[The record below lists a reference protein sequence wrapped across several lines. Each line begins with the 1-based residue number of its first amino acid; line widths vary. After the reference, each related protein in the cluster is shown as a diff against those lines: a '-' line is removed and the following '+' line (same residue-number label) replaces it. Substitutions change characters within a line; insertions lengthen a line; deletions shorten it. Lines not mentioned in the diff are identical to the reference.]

1 MSEFILYYL
10 DKLKEY
16 HPMFRYPLLTG
27 GDYEPYIHQAE
38 MFYRLLSRDPVRFL
52 IADDVGLG
60 KTIEGIMIM
69 DQLIKHRG
77 AKRILLIVPKVLINQ
92 WISELRKFAKE
103 WQLPIIDY
111 RNQRGT
117 LSENG
122 IYVVSVDTVKRSE
135 HKSSFL
141 SVNWDLIVVDEIHKV
156 GIIGGKENQ
165 RYAIL
170 ASLVSRN
177 PNSHFIGLSATPHR
191 GNDNDYIKRLA
202 LIDPYLRDNS
212 ETILRS
218 TVRAITLKRNKDN
231 VNKVYEKEEIFPKA
245 YFIQYLVEPTED
257 EEKYYTL
264 IRELSL
270 AILKDY
276 YNSIGERPKA
286 LQLLAFIIG
295 RRSLSSPLAGL
306 ITFKHVIEN
315 RSAEVNESEVIDE
328 AEEYA
333 EEEETEE
340 DVEPDDIANELAEIN
355 APYLERFKDFIPQLI
370 EHAKRVSDNDSR
382 IKALVNLVGT
392 HLNKGDKV
400 IIFTEYKDTANYIL
414 DKLKDA
420 LKLTDREIKVVS
432 SVTINQEGI
441 DKIKGWLE
449 GKESKVLVATDVAS
463 EGLNLQSANVIIH
476 YEIPLSIVRFEQRN
490 GRVWRL
496 KQTKPVYIYYI
507 SLKIPLEQ
515 ALLENYYNKLL
526 SIAKGTGSS
535 EKVADALIY
544 QGVTVNRIFDLSEDK
559 ETIPIYTIYNDPNNE
574 KERVTPIKVWEA
586 ALQGNL
592 DSLTSSLLKR
602 IKILKETMKKFA
614 LFEKMQGAVITEI
627 DSVRQLSGF
636 ENRKELN
643 DAIKLFLEQYVKSQ
657 NGTFSNGR
665 IVVPKLP
672 LLETY
677 HDNRPGKNIH
687 LFYSIV
693 SRLAKIRKSYIVCDS
708 LDYNVYLIDTKV
720 ETKSNKKLLHIPLII
735 NSKGEIIRE
744 SDFIKTI
751 LPQLL
756 HCNAIYPEE
765 VLVKNNS
772 WIYNAIDYVQRKLYN
787 IEQQFITYRQSR
799 GKDSWVP
806 NSREDFKVNPTIVGA
821 IIGIKGHNEDVE
833 DVKKKVIDA
842 LTEQGWK
849 VGLGDRIRAEGK
861 GEVRY
866 IEVVSPSDLLKAQ
879 YNGWIYT
886 YVNGALI
893 GVERG
898 V

>member
-77 AKRILLIVPKVLINQ
+77 VRRILLIVPKVLINQ
-92 WISELRKFAKE
+92 WISELRRFAKE

-111 RNQRGT
+111 RNHRGT

-122 IYVVSVDTVKRSE
+122 IYVVSVDTVKRNE
-135 HKSSFL
+135 HKSNFL

-170 ASLVSRN
+170 NSLVGRN
-177 PNSHFIGLSATPHR
+177 LNSHFIGLSATPHR
-191 GNDNDYIKRLA
+191 GNDNDYIRRLT
-202 LIDPYLRDNS
+202 LIDPYLKDNS
-212 ETILRS
+212 DTILRS

-257 EEKYYTL
+257 EMKYYTL

-276 YNSIGERPKA
+276 YDSIGERPKA

-306 ITFKHVIEN
+306 MTFKHVIEN
-315 RSAEVNESEVIDE
+315 RGAEVNESEVIDE

-370 EHAKRVSDNDSR
+370 EYAKRVIDNDSR
-382 IKALVNLVGT
+382 VKALINLVGT

-414 DKLKDA
+414 EKLKDA
-420 LKLTDREIKVVS
+420 LNLTDKEIKVVT
-432 SVTINQEGI
+432 SVTVNQEGI
-441 DKIKGWLE
+441 DRIKGWLE

-463 EGLNLQSANVIIH
+463 EGLNLQSANVLIH

-507 SLKIPLEQ
+507 SLNIPLEQ

-526 SIAKGTGSS
+526 SITKGTGSN

-559 ETIPIYTIYNDPNNE
+559 ETIPVYALYNDPNNE
-574 KERVTPIKVWEA
+574 KEKVTPIKVWEA

-592 DSLTSSLLKR
+592 DNLIGSLLKR
-602 IKILKETMKKFA
+602 IKILKETMRKFA
-614 LFEKMQGAVITEI
+614 LFEKMQGAVINEV

-636 ENRKELN
+636 ENRRELN
-643 DAIKLFLEQYVKSQ
+643 DAIKSFLEQYVKYQ
-657 NGTFSNGR
+657 GGTFSNGK
-665 IVVPKLP
+665 IVIPKLP

-677 HDNRPGKNIH
+677 DDNRIGKNVH
-687 LFYSIV
+687 LFHSII
-693 SRLAKIRKSYIVCDS
+693 SRFAKIRKSYIVCDG
-708 LDYNVYLIDTKV
+708 LDYNVYLIEAKV
-720 ETKSNKKLLHIPLII
+720 ETKSNKKLLHLPLVI
-735 NSKGEIIRE
+735 NSKGDVIRE
-744 SDFIKTI
+744 SDFLKTI
-751 LPQLL
+751 LTQLL
-756 HCNAIYPEE
+756 YCNAIYPDE
-765 VLVKNNS
+765 VLVKDKS
-772 WIYNAIDYVQRKLYN
+772 WVYNAINYVQRRLYD
-787 IEQQFITYRQSR
+787 IEQQYISYRQRR

-806 NSREDFKVNPTIVGA
+806 NSIEDFKVNPIMVGA
-821 IIGIKGHNEDVE
+821 ILGIKGHNENVE

-842 LTEQGWK
+842 LSEQGWK
-849 VGLGDRIRAEGK
+849 IGLGDSIRAEGK

-866 IEVVSPSDLLKAQ
+866 IKVVSPLDLLKAQ
-879 YNGWIYT
+879 HDGWIYT

-893 GVERG
+893 GVKRG

>member
-135 HKSSFL
+135 HKSNFL

-212 ETILRS
+212 DTILRS

-306 ITFKHVIEN
+306 ITFKHIIEN
-315 RSAEVNESEVIDE
+315 RGTEVNESEVIDE

-370 EHAKRVSDNDSR
+370 EHAKRVINNDSR

-420 LKLTDREIKVVS
+420 LKLTDREIKVVT
-432 SVTINQEGI
+432 SVT
-441 DKIKGWLE
+441 
-449 GKESKVLVATDVAS
+449 
-463 EGLNLQSANVIIH
+463 
-476 YEIPLSIVRFEQRN
+476 
-490 GRVWRL
+490 
-496 KQTKPVYIYYI
+496 
-507 SLKIPLEQ
+507 
-515 ALLENYYNKLL
+515 
-526 SIAKGTGSS
+526 
-535 EKVADALIY
+535 
-544 QGVTVNRIFDLSEDK
+544 
-559 ETIPIYTIYNDPNNE
+559 
-574 KERVTPIKVWEA
+574 
-586 ALQGNL
+586 
-592 DSLTSSLLKR
+592 
-602 IKILKETMKKFA
+602 
-614 LFEKMQGAVITEI
+614 
-627 DSVRQLSGF
+627 
-636 ENRKELN
+636 
-643 DAIKLFLEQYVKSQ
+643 
-657 NGTFSNGR
+657 
-665 IVVPKLP
+665 
-672 LLETY
+672 
-677 HDNRPGKNIH
+677 
-687 LFYSIV
+687 
-693 SRLAKIRKSYIVCDS
+693 
-708 LDYNVYLIDTKV
+708 
-720 ETKSNKKLLHIPLII
+720 
-735 NSKGEIIRE
+735 
-744 SDFIKTI
+744 
-751 LPQLL
+751 
-756 HCNAIYPEE
+756 
-765 VLVKNNS
+765 
-772 WIYNAIDYVQRKLYN
+772 
-787 IEQQFITYRQSR
+787 
-799 GKDSWVP
+799 
-806 NSREDFKVNPTIVGA
+806 
-821 IIGIKGHNEDVE
+821 
-833 DVKKKVIDA
+833 
-842 LTEQGWK
+842 
-849 VGLGDRIRAEGK
+849 
-861 GEVRY
+861 
-866 IEVVSPSDLLKAQ
+866 
-879 YNGWIYT
+879 
-886 YVNGALI
+886 
-893 GVERG
+893 
-898 V
+898 

>member
-10 DKLKEY
+10 DKLKES

-27 GDYEPYIHQAE
+27 GDYEPYIHQVE

-60 KTIEGIMIM
+60 KTMEGIMIM
-69 DQLIKHRG
+69 DQLIKNRG
-77 AKRILLIVPKVLINQ
+77 VKRILLIVPKVLINQ
-92 WISELRKFAKE
+92 WIAELRKFVKE
-103 WQLPIIDY
+103 WQLPVIDY
-111 RNQRGT
+111 RNFRET
-117 LSENG
+117 PSEDG
-122 IYVVSVDTVKRSE
+122 IYVVSVDTIKRNE
-135 HKSSFL
+135 HRSKFL

-165 RYAIL
+165 RYAVL
-170 ASLVSRN
+170 ASLISRN

-191 GNDNDYIKRLA
+191 GNDNDYIKRLV
-202 LIDPYLRDNS
+202 LIDPYLKDNS

-218 TVRAITLKRNKDN
+218 TVRAIILKRNKDN

-257 EEKYYTL
+257 EKKYYTL

-306 ITFKHVIEN
+306 ITFKHIIEN
-315 RSAEVNESEVIDE
+315 RGTEVNESEVIDE

-340 DVEPDDIANELAEIN
+340 DVEPDDIANELAEMN

-370 EHAKRVSDNDSR
+370 EYAKRVIDNDSR
-382 IKALVNLVGT
+382 IKALINLVRT

-400 IIFTEYKDTANYIL
+400 IIFTEYKDTANYISG
-414 DKLKDA
+414 KLKEA
-420 LKLTDREIKVVS
+420 LNLTDREIKVATS
-432 SVTINQEGI
+432 TTINQEGI
-441 DKIKGWLE
+441 ERIKGWLE

-496 KQTKPVYIYYI
+496 KQTRPVYIYYI
-507 SLKIPLEQ
+507 SLNIPLEQ

-526 SIAKGTGSS
+526 SITKGTGSS

-544 QGVTVNRIFDLSEDK
+544 QGATVNRIFDLSEDR
-559 ETIPIYTIYNDPNNE
+559 ETIPIYAIYNDPYNE
-574 KERVTPIKVWEA
+574 KEKVTPIKVWEA

-592 DSLTSSLLKR
+592 DNLIDSLLKR
-602 IKILKETMKKFA
+602 IKILKETMRKFA
-614 LFEKMQGAVITEI
+614 LFEKMQGAVINEI
-627 DSVRQLSGF
+627 DSIRQLSGF

-643 DAIKLFLEQYVKSQ
+643 DAIKSFLEQYVKHQ
-657 NGTFSNGR
+657 DGTFSNGK
-665 IVVPKLP
+665 IVIQKLS
-672 LLETY
+672 LFETY
-677 HDNRPGKNIH
+677 DNNRVGKNIH

-693 SRLAKIRKSYIVCDS
+693 SRFAKIRKSYIICDS
-708 LDYNVYLIDTKV
+708 LDYNIYLLDINV
-720 ETKSNKKLLHIPLII
+720 ETKSNRNLLHLPLII
-735 NSKGEIIRE
+735 NSKGNIIRE

-751 LPQLL
+751 LPQIL

-765 VLVKNNS
+765 VLVIDRS
-772 WIYNAIDYVQRKLYN
+772 WVYNAIDYVQGKLYL
-787 IEQQFITYRQSR
+787 IEQQFISYRRLR

-806 NSREDFKVNPTIVGA
+806 NSREDFKV
-821 IIGIKGHNEDVE
+821 
-833 DVKKKVIDA
+833 
-842 LTEQGWK
+842 
-849 VGLGDRIRAEGK
+849 
-861 GEVRY
+861 
-866 IEVVSPSDLLKAQ
+866 
-879 YNGWIYT
+879 
-886 YVNGALI
+886 
-893 GVERG
+893 
-898 V
+898 

>member
-117 LSENG
+117 QSENG

-135 HKSSFL
+135 HKSNFL

-170 ASLVSRN
+170 ALLVSRN

-191 GNDNDYIKRLA
+191 GNDNDYIRRLA

-212 ETILRS
+212 DTILRS

-276 YNSIGERPKA
+276 YDSIGERPKA

-315 RSAEVNESEVIDE
+315 RGAEVNESEVIDE

-370 EHAKRVSDNDSR
+370 EYAKRVIDNDSR
-382 IKALVNLVGT
+382 VKALVNLVGT

-414 DKLKDA
+414 EKLKDA
-420 LKLTDREIKVVS
+420 LKLTDKEIKVVT
-432 SVTINQEGI
+432 SVTVNQEGI
-441 DKIKGWLE
+441 DRIKGWLE

-559 ETIPIYTIYNDPNNE
+559 ETVPTYTVYNDPNNE

-614 LFEKMQGAVITEI
+614 LFEKMQGAVINEI

-643 DAIKLFLEQYVKSQ
+643 DAIKLFLEQYVEHQ
-657 NGTFSNGR
+657 GGTFSNGK
-665 IVVPKLP
+665 IVIPKLP
-672 LLETY
+672 LSEKY
-677 HDNRPGKNIH
+677 DSNRVGKNIQ

-693 SRLAKIRKSYIVCDS
+693 SRFAKLRKSHIVCNS
-708 LDYNVYLIDTKV
+708 LDYNIYLIDTNV
-720 ETKSNKKLLHIPLII
+720 ETKSNKKLFHLPLII
-735 NSKGEIIRE
+735 NSKGDIIRE
-744 SDFIKTI
+744 SDFIKII

-765 VLVKNNS
+765 VLVKDNS
-772 WIYNAIDYVQRKLYN
+772 WVYKAIDYVQQKLYN
-787 IEQQFITYRQSR
+787 IEQQFITYRHSR

-806 NSREDFKVNPTIVGA
+806 NSREDFKVNLTIVGA
-821 IIGIKGHNEDVE
+821 IVGIKGHNEDVE
-833 DVKKKVIDA
+833 EVKKNVTSA
-842 LTEQGWK
+842 LSEQGWK
-849 VGLGDRIRAEGK
+849 IDLGDSIRAEGK

-866 IEVVSPSDLLKAQ
+866 IKVVSPSDLLKAQ
-879 YNGWIYT
+879 HNGWIYT
-886 YVNGALI
+886 YVNGALV
-893 GVERG
+893 GVKRG
-898 V
+898 I

>member
-38 MFYRLLSRDPVRFL
+38 IFYRLLSRDPMRFL

-69 DQLIKHRG
+69 DRLIKDRG

-111 RNQRGT
+111 RNYRDS

-122 IYVVSVDTVKRSE
+122 IYIVSVDTIKRNE
-135 HKSSFL
+135 HKSKFL

-156 GIIGGKENQ
+156 GIIGNKENQ

-191 GNDNDYIKRLA
+191 GNDNDYIKRLV
-202 LIDPYLRDNS
+202 LIDPYLKDNS
-212 ETILRS
+212 DTILRS
-218 TVRAITLKRNKDN
+218 TVRAIVLKRNKDN

-257 EEKYYTL
+257 EKEYYTL

-306 ITFKHVIEN
+306 MTFKHVIEN
-315 RSAEVNESEVIDE
+315 RSTEVNENEVIDE

-340 DVEPDDIANELAEIN
+340 DVELDDIANELAEIN

-370 EHAKRVSDNDSR
+370 EYAKRVIDNDSR
-382 IKALVNLVGT
+382 VKALINLVRT

-414 DKLKDA
+414 GKLKDA
-420 LKLTDREIKVVS
+420 LNLTDREIKVVTS
-432 SVTINQEGI
+432 ITINQEGI
-441 DKIKGWLE
+441 DRIKGWLE
-449 GKESKVLVATDVAS
+449 GKESKVLIATDVAS

-614 LFEKMQGAVITEI
+614 LFEKMQGAVINEI

-643 DAIKLFLEQYVKSQ
+643 DAIKLFLEQYVKRQ
-657 NGTFSNGR
+657 DGTFSNGK
-665 IVVPKLP
+665 IVIQKLP

-677 HDNRPGKNIH
+677 DDNRVGKNIH

-693 SRLAKIRKSYIVCDS
+693 SRFAKIRKSYIVCDS
-708 LDYNVYLIDTKV
+708 LDYNIYLIDTNV
-720 ETKSNKKLLHIPLII
+720 VTKSNKNLLHLPLII
-735 NSKGEIIRE
+735 NSKGDIIRE

-765 VLVKNNS
+765 VLVKDNS
-772 WIYNAIDYVQRKLYN
+772 WVYNAIDYVQRKLYN
-787 IEQQFITYRQSR
+787 IEQQFITYRQRR

-806 NSREDFKVNPTIVGA
+806 NSMEDFKVNLTIVGA
-821 IIGIKGHNEDVE
+821 IIGIKGHNEDVKE
-833 DVKKKVIDA
+833 NVISA
-842 LTEQGWK
+842 LSEQGWK
-849 VGLGDRIRAEGK
+849 IGSGDSIRAEGK

-866 IEVVSPSDLLKAQ
+866 IKIVSPLDLLKAQ

-893 GVERG
+893 GVKRG
-898 V
+898 I